1 MKASRDVRSEFRVE
15 TLAIHAGQVPDPSHG
30 AVMSPIV
37 LSSTFAQ
44 PEPGKPLRY
53 DYSRS
58 GNPTREALESCLSA
72 LEGGGRG
79 FAFASGC
86 GGATTLL
93 HTLSPGDHV
102 VCGDDV
108 YGGTYRLMRRVMEPF
123 GIGVTF
129 ADLRT
134 EAALEA
140 ALLPKTR
147 MIWLETPTNPLLRL
161 ADIERLSAIGKKRS
175 IPVVVDNTFASP
187 VLQRPLDLGASVV
200 LHSTTKYINGHSDVV
215 GGAIVTR
222 DPQIGERLAFLQN
235 AMGAVPSP
243 FDCYQVLRG
252 VKTLAVRMQRHV
264 ESATE
269 IAGRLERTRGV
280 RRVHYPGLESHP
292 QFALAQKQ
300 MKGGG
305 GMISVELEGGLDESR
320 RFLSALRVFTLAE
333 SLGGVES
340 LAEHP
345 ALMTHASIPPDVR
358 RELGIGDSLVRLSVG
373 IEHVDDLWEDIE
385 SGLLAAGGGK

>member
-1 MKASRDVRSEFRVE
+1 
-15 TLAIHAGQVPDPSHG
+15 
-30 AVMSPIV
+30 
-37 LSSTFAQ
+37 
-44 PEPGKPLRY
+44 
-53 DYSRS
+53 
-58 GNPTREALESCLSA
+58 
-72 LEGGGRG
+72 
-79 FAFASGC
+79 
-86 GGATTLL
+86 
-93 HTLSPGDHV
+93 
-102 VCGDDV
+102 
-108 YGGTYRLMRRVMEPF
+108 
-123 GIGVTF
+123 
-129 ADLRT
+129 
-134 EAALEA
+134 
-140 ALLPKTR
+140 

-161 ADIERLSAIGKKRS
+161 ADIERLSAIGARRS

-215 GGAIVTR
+215 GGVIVTR
-222 DPQIGERLAFLQN
+222 DAQIGERLAFLQN

-252 VKTLAVRMQRHV
+252 VKTLPVRMQRHV

-269 IAGRLERTRGV
+269 LAGRLERARGV

-292 QFALAQKQ
+292 QFALARKQ

-305 GMISVELEGGLDESR
+305 GMISVELDGGLDESR
-320 RFLSALRVFTLAE
+320 RFLSALGVFTLAE

-373 IEHVDDLWEDIE
+373 IEHVEDLWEDLE
-385 SGLLAAGGGK
+385 RGLLAAGGGK